1 MKEVESWD
9 IREAYS
15 CQRWS
20 CTCNATQ
27 EWKIIFGNGSTT
39 SVTIGTSVKRG
50 TTSCSKRITALAEN
64 ALKDQII
71 DENDTL
77 QVE

>member
-1 MKEVESWD
+1 M
-9 IREAYS
+9 
-15 CQRWS
+15 
-20 CTCNATQ
+20 
-27 EWKIIFGNGSTT
+27 FGNGSAT

-50 TTSCSKRITALAEN
+50 TTSRSKRITALAEI
-64 ALKDQII
+64 AIKDQII